1 MRKLFDMEIKPIKTE
16 EDYNLAL
23 KKVEELWDAEPD
35 TPEGDESEV
44 WCTLVE
50 AYEKIHYP
58 IEKPKPI
65 EAIKFRLDQMGLTEK
80 DLAKILGSRSRKH
93 DILSGK
99 RKLSLNMIR
108 KLHKTLNIPAE
119 VLIAAF

>member
-1 MRKLFDMEIKPIKTE
+1 MQKPFKMDIKPIKTE
-16 EDYNLAL
+16 ADYDKVL
-23 KKVEELWDAEPD
+23 KRVDELWGAEEG
-35 TPEGDESEV
+35 TPEGDEFEILF
-44 WCTLVE
+44 TLAE

-80 DLAKILGSRSRKH
+80 DLSKILGSRSRKH

>member
-1 MRKLFDMEIKPIKTE
+1 MNIKPIKTE
-16 EDYNLAL
+16 EDYIEAL
-23 KKVEELWDAEPD
+23 KKVDELWDAEPG

-58 IEKPKPI
+58 IEKPDPI

-80 DLAKILGSRSRKH
+80 DLSKILGSRSRKH

-99 RKLSLNMIR
+99 RKLSLKMIR
-108 KLHKTLNIPAE
+108 KLHEQLNIPAE
-119 VLIAAF
+119 ILIAAF